1 MLFSRVVLC
10 LSLLVFV
17 AAGVVIVAVL
27 FPEMD
32 GISTRFAVAPGS
44 RVGEE
49 DGAAAKNASRRDGPV
64 ARAQPFERGGLSGAG
79 DQPQDTPCPV
89 DRGKG
94 EGHPPPSLVKTGDG
108 DLRINDLER
117 RIAR

>member
-1 MLFSRVVLC
+1 MEMSRLPLKFRML
-10 LSLLVFV
+10 LSTGVGIVTVF
-17 AAGVVIVAVL
+17 
-27 FPEMD
+27 FPGMD
-32 GISTRFAVAPGS
+32 GISTRLAVAPGS

-64 ARAQPFERGGLSGAG
+64 ARAQPFERDGLSGAG

-94 EGHPPPSLVKTGDG
+94 EGHPPPSLVKIGDG
-108 DLRINDLER
+108 DLRINYLER